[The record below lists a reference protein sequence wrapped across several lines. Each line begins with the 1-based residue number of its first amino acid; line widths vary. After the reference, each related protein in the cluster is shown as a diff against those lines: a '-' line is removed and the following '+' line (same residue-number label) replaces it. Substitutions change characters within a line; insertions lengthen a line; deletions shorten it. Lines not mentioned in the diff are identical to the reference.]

1 MGEINFRYSL
11 KRDAFDITTHFSCT
25 TDAVK
30 QRNEE
35 ISNLRRELRER
46 DETIQQREI
55 EISCLRGQVNRAM
68 GRVTRA
74 ILELDSVKD
83 DGDDSD
89 TLTFSGS
96 DLIDDV
102 SEVYLSDI
110 LAIGEDTMSL
120 RPQPILPEDSERTPV
135 AADDEEDTLQITTPL
150 PMDDDEET
158 LMETP
163 IPMDDYD
170 ETVTSVTPT
179 PPQPHPSPPAM
190 RPPPPPI

>member
-1 MGEINFRYSL
+1 M
-11 KRDAFDITTHFSCT
+11 
-25 TDAVK
+25 K

-35 ISNLRRELRER
+35 ISNRRRELRER

-55 EISCLRGQVNRAM
+55 EISCLRGQVNKAM

-83 DGDDSD
+83 VGSDSS

-96 DLIDDV
+96 DLIDDET
-102 SEVYLSDI
+102 EVYLSDI

-120 RPQPILPEDSERTPV
+120 RPPPILPDDSGRTPLV
-135 AADDEEDTLQITTPL
+135 ADEEEDTLQITTPL
-150 PMDDDEET
+150 PMDDEET

-163 IPMDDYD
+163 IPMDDCD
-170 ETVTSVTPT
+170 ETISSVTPT
-179 PPQPHPSPPAM
+179 PPPPPPPPPVI

>member
-1 MGEINFRYSL
+1 MKLCTFERL
-11 KRDAFDITTHFSCT
+11 RKETHITPHYCCLV
-25 TDAVK
+25 TDVVK

-83 DGDDSD
+83 DGSDSD

-96 DLIDDV
+96 DLIDDET
-102 SEVYLSDI
+102 EVYLSDI

-120 RPQPILPEDSERTPV
+120 RPPLPEDSERTPV
-135 AADDEEDTLQITTPL
+135 AADDEDDTLQITTPL
-150 PMDDDEET
+150 PTDDDET

-170 ETVTSVTPT
+170 ETLSPVTPT
-179 PPQPHPSPPAM
+179 PPPLDREDRAT
-190 RPPPPPI
+190 

>member
-1 MGEINFRYSL
+1 M
-11 KRDAFDITTHFSCT
+11 
-25 TDAVK
+25 VK

-96 DLIDDV
+96 DLIDDET
-102 SEVYLSDI
+102 EVYLSDI

-120 RPQPILPEDSERTPV
+120 RPPPIWLEDSERTPV
-135 AADDEEDTLQITTPL
+135 AGVAADDDEDTLQITTPL
-150 PMDDDEET
+150 PMDEET

-170 ETVTSVTPT
+170 ETISSVTPT
-179 PPQPHPSPPAM
+179 PP
-190 RPPPPPI
+190 PPPPPPPDIRPPLPPI

>member
-1 MGEINFRYSL
+1 M
-11 KRDAFDITTHFSCT
+11 
-25 TDAVK
+25 VK
-30 QRNEE
+30 QRSEE
-35 ISNLRRELRER
+35 IKSLRRELRER

-74 ILELDSVKD
+74 ILELDSVK
-83 DGDDSD
+83 GENGSDSD

-96 DLIDDV
+96 DLIDDET
-102 SEVYLSDI
+102 EVYLSDI
-110 LAIGEDTMSL
+110 LAIGEETMSL
-120 RPQPILPEDSERTPV
+120 RPPPVLPGDSVRTPV
-135 AADDEEDTLQITTPL
+135 AADDEDDTLQITTPL

-170 ETVTSVTPT
+170 ETLSSVTPT
-179 PPQPHPSPPAM
+179 PPPPPPPPPAM
-190 RPPPPPI
+190 RPPPPPPI

>member
-1 MGEINFRYSL
+1 M
-11 KRDAFDITTHFSCT
+11 
-25 TDAVK
+25 VK
-30 QRNEE
+30 QRSEE
-35 ISNLRRELRER
+35 IKSLRRELRER

-96 DLIDDV
+96 DLIDDET
-102 SEVYLSDI
+102 EVYLSDI

-120 RPQPILPEDSERTPV
+120 RPPPILLEDSERTPV
-135 AADDEEDTLQITTPL
+135 AADDDEDTLQITTPL
-150 PMDDDEET
+150 PMDEDT

-170 ETVTSVTPT
+170 ETISSVTPT
-179 PPQPHPSPPAM
+179 PPPPPPPPPDI